1 MMLQRQINAI
11 PGSAAASTGNAL
23 PALQRVKTG
32 NEGSAGRVGSVKL
45 MPYRAA
51 LQRQPVTRASAAAV
65 GSVKT
70 DSAAHAGVNR

>member
-23 PALQRVKTG
+23 PTLQRQPVTRA
-32 NEGSAGRVGSVKL
+32 SAGRVGSVKL

>member
-1 MMLQRQINAI
+1 MM
-11 PGSAAASTGNAL
+11 
-23 PALQRVKTG
+23 
-32 NEGSAGRVGSVKL
+32 
-45 MPYRAA
+45 

>member
-11 PGSAAASTGNAL
+11 PGSAAASTGNEGKRRMM
-23 PALQRVKTG
+23 LQR
-32 NEGSAGRVGSVKL
+32 
-45 MPYRAA
+45 
-51 LQRQPVTRASAAAV
+51 V

>member
-1 MMLQRQINAI
+1 MMLH
-11 PGSAAASTGNAL
+11 
-23 PALQRVKTG
+23 
-32 NEGSAGRVGSVKL
+32 SVKL

-51 LQRQPVTRASAAAV
+51 LQRQPVTRASAGRV